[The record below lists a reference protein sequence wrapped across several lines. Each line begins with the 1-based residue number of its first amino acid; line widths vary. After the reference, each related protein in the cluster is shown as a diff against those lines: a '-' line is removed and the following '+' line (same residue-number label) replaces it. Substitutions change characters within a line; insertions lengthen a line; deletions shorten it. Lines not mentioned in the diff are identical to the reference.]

1 MPKISHKVHVTIDY
15 LSVVV
20 FAAVPTLLGF
30 SGADAA
36 LCYGLAVAHLMV
48 TVSTAAPGG
57 LLHWIPNRV
66 HGRIEVL
73 VGVTLLL
80 GGMADRRYVHRS
92 GTALLRGGGRDAS
105 SAMDDIRLR
114 ELGQGSS
121 DRIAGLTR
129 R

>member
-30 SGADAA
+30 SGADAV
-36 LCYGLAVAHLMV
+36 LCYGLAAAHLMV

-66 HGRIEVL
+66 HGGIEVL

-80 GGMADRRYVHRS
+80 G
-92 GTALLRGGGRDAS
+92 
-105 SAMDDIRLR
+105 
-114 ELGQGSS
+114 
-121 DRIAGLTR
+121 AGLTGAMFTDAGR
-129 R
+129 LFFAAVGVTLLALWTISDHGHLPKDPVTE